1 MNKDYSLEEDTQ
13 TKYTF
18 TWVNSDFE
26 IFINVIFDDSE
37 TEATIKFFKQI
48 ESDDIKNYE
57 IDLEE

>member
-1 MNKDYSLEEDTQ
+1 MNEDYSLEEDTQ

-26 IFINVIFDDSE
+26 IFINVIFADSE
-37 TEATIKFFKQI
+37 KEATIKFFKQI
-48 ESDDIKNYE
+48 EFDDIKNYE

>member
-26 IFINVIFDDSE
+26 IFINVIFADSE

-48 ESDDIKNYE
+48 EFDDIKNYE

>member
-26 IFINVIFDDSE
+26 IFINVIFADSE
-37 TEATIKFFKQI
+37 KEATIKFFKQI
-48 ESDDIKNYE
+48 EFDDIKNYE